1 MTEEES
7 IVSDASDVFHD
18 DDVPKPRDPKKE
30 YVERLFDSING
41 KKDELEKKQPGVY
54 NMLID
59 YVVKKDY
66 IPRFDDNA
74 KGKATIKLFSDT
86 LSQAITDAQK
96 TKHNHNFEQLTDVR
110 NIGDVPDMLKQIH
123 NYYIKQGIS
132 PVGINHHTYKID
144 RFFDIFLG
152 RQEATDAAKA
162 MTEMNNAEKYP
173 PYTPDEWVD
182 MQNLDRLQD
191 QRDLDTSMSEM
202 IDYLSPKEAVLVRKS
217 VLDGTWKQSPD
228 EVVKKLMDEGYT
240 EKRAKE
246 LDARIRREATI
257 DIVKRKERIAKF
269 AVVMGHHPETYQYLP
284 EELQTTLNDYITE
297 KYNRDA
303 VNRQLHYVAPAIKPK
318 WEKAVMQYHL
328 NPLLDRTGWSSS
340 NKHSGRFE

>member
-1 MTEEES
+1 MAEEES
-7 IVSDASDVFHD
+7 YVSEAFKD
-18 DDVPKPRDPKKE
+18 DDKKLPPKDQ
-30 YVERLFDSING
+30 YLADLLDSIQS
-41 KKDELEKKQPGVY
+41 KKVELEKKQPGVHD
-54 NMLID
+54 MLVEYARGGRD
-59 YVVKKDY
+59 
-66 IPRFDDNA
+66 PHFEDNA
-74 KGKATIKLFSDT
+74 KGKALLKVFADT
-86 LSQAITDAQK
+86 LSEAITDAQG
-96 TKHNHNFEQLTDVR
+96 TKHKHNFEQLTNAR
-110 NIGDVPDMLKQIH
+110 NIDDVPDMLNQIYK
-123 NYYIKQGIS
+123 YYIQEGIS
-132 PVGINHHTYKID
+132 PRNVNHHVYKID

-152 RQEATDAAKA
+152 RREATDAAKA
-162 MTEMNNAEKYP
+162 MKEMNEAKGELP
-173 PYTPDEWVD
+173 FTPDEWVD
-182 MQNLDRLQD
+182 MQNLERLHD
-191 QRDLDTSMSEM
+191 QRELDTSMSEM
-202 IDYLSPKEAVLVRKS
+202 IDYLSPKEAVLVKKS

-284 EELQTTLNDYITE
+284 EELQTTLNDYITD

>member
-1 MTEEES
+1 MAEEDS
-7 IVSDASDVFHD
+7 IVSDSSDGLLD
-18 DDVPKPRDPKKE
+18 DKAKDRYLARLLKSITDKK
-30 YVERLFDSING
+30 V
-41 KKDELEKKQPGVY
+41 ELEKKQPGVHD
-54 NMLID
+54 MLVD
-59 YVVKKDY
+59 YVSGGGD
-66 IPRFDDNA
+66 PHFEDNA
-74 KGKATIKLFSDT
+74 KGKAALKLFSDT
-86 LSQAITDAQK
+86 LSEAITDAQGG
-96 TKHNHNFEQLTDVR
+96 KHKHNFEQLTNTR
-110 NIGDVPDMLKQIH
+110 NIGDVPDMLNQIYK
-123 NYYIKQGIS
+123 YYIQEGVS
-132 PVGINHHTYKID
+132 PSRDDYHVYKID

-152 RQEATDAAKA
+152 RKEADDAAKA
-162 MTEMNNAEKYP
+162 MEEMNEARGRP
-173 PYTPDEWVD
+173 PFTPDEWVD
-182 MQNLDRLQD
+182 MQNLDRLHD
-191 QRDLDTSMSEM
+191 QRELDTSMSEM
-202 IDYLSPKEAVLVRKS
+202 IDYLSPKEAVLVKKS

-284 EELQTTLNDYITE
+284 EELQTTLNDYITD

-318 WEKAVMQYHL
+318 WEKAVMKYHL

>member
-1 MTEEES
+1 MAEMDSFTSDTSDTSIGSPQEEYFGNLLKS
-7 IVSDASDVFHD
+7 ITD
-18 DDVPKPRDPKKE
+18 KKADL
-30 YVERLFDSING
+30 V
-41 KKDELEKKQPGVY
+41 KKDKDLYDQ
-54 NMLID
+54 LID
-59 YVVKKDY
+59 YVKTSKIPQFKD
-66 IPRFDDNA
+66 DA
-74 KGKATIKLFSDT
+74 KGKALWNTFSDT
-86 LSQAITDAQK
+86 LSKAITDAQGG
-96 TKHNHNFEQLTDVR
+96 KHKHNFEQLTNTR
-110 NIGDVPDMLKQIH
+110 NKDDIPDMLNQIY
-123 NYYIKQGIS
+123 NYYIQQGIS
-132 PVGINHHTYKID
+132 GAGENYHTYKID

-152 RQEATDAAKA
+152 RREATDAVKA
-162 MTEMNNAEKYP
+162 ITEINNARGDP
-173 PYTPDEWVD
+173 PYSPDEWVD
-182 MQNLDRLQD
+182 MQNLDRLHD
-191 QRDLDTSMSEM
+191 QRELDTSMSEM
-202 IDYLSPKEAVLVRKS
+202 IDYLSPKEAVLVKKS

-284 EELQTTLNDYITE
+284 EELQTTLNDYITD

-318 WEKAVMQYHL
+318 WEKAVMKYHL